1 MKNAKR
7 PDVDR
12 ILREGTEITSA
23 LERAA
28 RQARFEHK
36 LRGIPLVVWIDGKT
50 VHVPPE
56 QIVVDLVEPAKN
68 APRDS

>member
-1 MKNAKR
+1 MTSAKQ

-12 ILREGTEITSA
+12 ILREGTEITAA

-36 LRGIPLVVWIDGKT
+36 VRGIPLVVWIDGKT
-50 VHVPPE
+50 VHVPPD
-56 QIVVDLVEPAKN
+56 QIVVDPTD
-68 APRDS
+68 APRSGSRGD